1 MRKDS
6 QNRESLL
13 KTSRSKVFQ
22 YFAPM
27 LPLSVL
33 GVFIVAGA
41 IAPTSAY
48 AEAETE
54 TTTTPIAVAEL
65 SEVNPGID
73 ILGMDQVTSVS
84 QLTDVR
90 PTDWA
95 FQALQSLVE
104 RYGCIAGYPDR
115 SFRGNQAITR
125 YEFAAGL
132 NACLDRITQILAA
145 NSSDFVKKEDLD
157 AIRRLQEE
165 FSAELATLRGRV
177 DALEARTTTL
187 EKQQFSTTTKLFGQA
202 IVGIQGRSAGDV
214 TLAGFNFRDFDE
226 LAHWAETA
234 NVNSTTIT
242 LVGLALLAGPMGK
255 CAQFP
260 LHLWLDEAMEGPIPS
275 TILRNS
281 VVVATGA
288 WVLIKLEPV
297 LSLSPVVLVTMMA
310 IGALTALGGTLIA
323 IAQIDVKRALSYSVS
338 AYMGLVFLAVA
349 TGQTD
354 AALLLI
360 LSHALAQGL
369 LVMSTGSIVLN
380 NITQDLTQLG
390 GLWSRRPVSG
400 LCYLVGAAGLVGLPP
415 LGGFWALLKL
425 ADGLWI
431 TQPWL
436 VGLLLG
442 VNGLTA
448 FSLVRQFGLIFA
460 GSSKQM
466 TERSP
471 ESFWLITLPMVL
483 LAGFTLHL
491 PMILQSLSLL
501 PSWAVLNKDV
511 ALLLLWSS
519 VFGGGIGAV
528 VYIGQAIPK
537 PVELPWKP
545 LQSFFAYDLYTP
557 QLYRSSIVF
566 CVDWASRLS
575 DWFDRQ
581 IIDGAVN
588 LVGLASVW
596 PVATARNTSPM

>member
-1 MRKDS
+1 
-6 QNRESLL
+6 
-13 KTSRSKVFQ
+13 
-22 YFAPM
+22 
-27 LPLSVL
+27 
-33 GVFIVAGA
+33 
-41 IAPTSAY
+41 
-48 AEAETE
+48 
-54 TTTTPIAVAEL
+54 
-65 SEVNPGID
+65 
-73 ILGMDQVTSVS
+73 
-84 QLTDVR
+84 
-90 PTDWA
+90 
-95 FQALQSLVE
+95 
-104 RYGCIAGYPDR
+104 
-115 SFRGNQAITR
+115 
-125 YEFAAGL
+125 
-132 NACLDRITQILAA
+132 
-145 NSSDFVKKEDLD
+145 
-157 AIRRLQEE
+157 
-165 FSAELATLRGRV
+165 
-177 DALEARTTTL
+177 
-187 EKQQFSTTTKLFGQA
+187 
-202 IVGIQGRSAGDV
+202 
-214 TLAGFNFRDFDE
+214 
-226 LAHWAETA
+226 
-234 NVNSTTIT
+234 
-242 LVGLALLAGPMGK
+242 
-255 CAQFP
+255 
-260 LHLWLDEAMEGPIPS
+260 
-275 TILRNS
+275 
-281 VVVATGA
+281 
-288 WVLIKLEPV
+288 
-297 LSLSPVVLVTMMA
+297 
-310 IGALTALGGTLIA
+310 
-323 IAQIDVKRALSYSVS
+323 
-338 AYMGLVFLAVA
+338 
-349 TGQTD
+349 
-354 AALLLI
+354 
-360 LSHALAQGL
+360 
-369 LVMSTGSIVLN
+369 
-380 NITQDLTQLG
+380 LG

-588 LVGLASVW
+588 LVGLASMFSGEALKYSNSGQGQFYVLTIALGLAAIALSMSW
-596 PVATARNTSPM
+596 TFIWH